1 MISGIYNPL
10 LKSNVSNFEFVNKA
24 GDKEWV
30 IPRGEW
36 IIKSP
41 MIVNGNL
48 TIKPGAKL
56 IFEDN
61 AYLAI
66 HGSIIANG
74 TNHQSIILTS
84 KNKSW
89 MGLYVY
95 DSTLDSSLNNVV
107 IRNTASIK
115 HKLLTLS
122 GGVNFYKAN
131 VDINHSKF
139 IASTAEDMLNIV
151 DSKYTIKNS
160 SMSNSVSDALDSDF
174 SDGYINNLVIKNIG
188 GDAID
193 TSGSNLKISNLRVSH
208 VIDKAISAGESSNVS
223 ISQCFLEDI
232 GVGIAS
238 KDGSHVLASE
248 CNIKNVELAALMSY
262 VKKDFYGNPSLNIS
276 SSNFDVDA
284 KFIRQYGTKLSI
296 DDEYIPYSNL
306 NVDQLYNSTF
316 MKK

>member
-1 MISGIYNPL
+1 MI
-10 LKSNVSNFEFVNKA
+10 
-24 GDKEWV
+24 
-30 IPRGEW
+30 
-36 IIKSP
+36 IISQLVTKK
-41 MIVNGNL
+41 G
-48 TIKPGAKL
+48 
-56 IFEDN
+56 
-61 AYLAI
+61 
-66 HGSIIANG
+66 
-74 TNHQSIILTS
+74 
-84 KNKSW
+84 
-89 MGLYVY
+89 
-95 DSTLDSSLNNVV
+95 
-107 IRNTASIK
+107 
-115 HKLLTLS
+115 
-122 GGVNFYKAN
+122 
-131 VDINHSKF
+131 
-139 IASTAEDMLNIV
+139 
-151 DSKYTIKNS
+151 
-160 SMSNSVSDALDSDF
+160 F
-174 SDGYINNLVIKNIG
+174 S
-188 GDAID
+188 
-193 TSGSNLKISNLRVSH
+193 KISNLRVSH